1 LAAVAAATS
10 CMKEGRKAVVAL
22 LGVLINPSHL
32 QKPRELAQT
41 EADVF
46 AATLQMAGKTAE
58 D

>member
-1 LAAVAAATS
+1 
-10 CMKEGRKAVVAL
+10 MKEGRKAVVAL